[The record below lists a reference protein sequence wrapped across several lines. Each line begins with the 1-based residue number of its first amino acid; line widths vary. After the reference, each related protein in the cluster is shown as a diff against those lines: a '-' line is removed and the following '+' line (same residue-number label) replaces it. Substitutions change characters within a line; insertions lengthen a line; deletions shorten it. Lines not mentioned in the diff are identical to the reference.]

1 MKHNYALYYPTI
13 EFQNYDWL
21 YSASLIWDRI
31 YRIVPE
37 SYTPHDPSNIRELV
51 ESGEIG
57 IYLSP
62 DRYAKLIADE
72 FNEELNQDSKDDFE
86 GNPDN
91 FEATKEL
98 PSTYNETTI
107 DVVLRNPAWA
117 YVYWDISASDLQDVI
132 NAKGFTKLLLRVH
145 FWESERADKVEDVCE
160 LTISEEDR
168 AQYIFLPAGKK
179 YFSIDLVAE
188 FSNVEPQKLSKSR
201 VVVVPAGAPVISLES
216 LDKPVSPILQ
226 LSGMQELLKSHYQNH
241 RQSFS

>member
-1 MKHNYALYYPTI
+1 MENIPISLSYLETLSTADLL
-13 EFQNYDWL
+13 ELAEEYDL
-21 YSASLIWDRI
+21 DI
-31 YRIVPE
+31 PE
-37 SYTPHDPSNIRELV
+37 QLNRRFIISELL
-51 ESGEIG
+51 E
-57 IYLSP
+57 
-62 DRYAKLIADE
+62 IADE
-72 FNEELNQDSKDDFE
+72 FNEELNQNSKDDFE
-86 GNPDN
+86 ENPDN

-160 LTISEEDR
+160 LTISVDDR